1 MTGLIIDHGDR
12 AQRVRA
18 ERILRG
24 RVRDTPRPQRA
35 DVPDGPIRSTLY
47 LVQRAAVGRIQRP
60 NRAVRGGTRRM
71 NGGIRVTRQHPP
83 GGAGRATGARARGRG
98 SERGGE
104 HGCRDRRGRPDSEK
118 RRHQHSMD
126 GGGTVA
132 GRTLAV
138 PGRLAVA
145 VAAARPALLGVG
157 WGLCTRL
164 YGPT

>member
-1 MTGLIIDHGDR
+1 
-12 AQRVRA
+12 
-18 ERILRG
+18 
-24 RVRDTPRPQRA
+24 
-35 DVPDGPIRSTLY
+35 
-47 LVQRAAVGRIQRP
+47 
-60 NRAVRGGTRRM
+60 
-71 NGGIRVTRQHPP
+71 
-83 GGAGRATGARARGRG
+83 
-98 SERGGE
+98 
-104 HGCRDRRGRPDSEK
+104 
-118 RRHQHSMD
+118 MD